1 MKKILSIL
9 LIAALALSLV
19 PLTASAAEPTKLNH
33 VDIVFDMPKAGDSRD
48 METEVTVR
56 SIKSGN
62 IDLMAAGA
70 TIMYTEWAGD
80 DVETEDD
87 FLFRAGTTYLVT
99 IKLAFDTTKGY
110 CANYKMLEGDTVVTA
125 DTFTATVNGQPATA
139 RTSAP
144 YFPTLQVS
152 LKIEGERMT
161 DTERAELAAKQEK
174 TAAALAKARR
184 AVYPA
189 RTQAEADVKNP
200 ENKGKTVVIMDREHR
215 GEGYNFATLDAYD
228 DVGTL
233 IMDVDDSDFY
243 NHECANGFAWVIV
256 WKPYLNEIWLS
267 DKVDVYTFVG
277 RMDGELHD
285 PVFHSPLW
293 ESRSDLQFCTTDA
306 TLYIPESSV
315 AEFAKKMTEG
325 RGYSIPYSI
334 KVYSGNDVY
343 AAQKAGGAAATKD
356 WCPGHVYTHQIRSAD
371 RVYTFANCQTAP
383 RWYYSCAICG
393 KCEYNPNHVSANFK
407 AKPIEKLMEFTHA
420 TLYDELATDEAY
432 IGVNAAGMHVY
443 WLSCDVCGR
452 SDRYLQQHLTEK
464 DLKLSGND
472 STLEHYQQE
481 VNAALQMRET
491 LALSSTEDQAG
502 MFTLRLRNTAKT
514 STWAQSDVNFAL
526 NDNLLDL
533 ELLGNDYTKNISR
546 LQFCSVV
553 VRLAEEMTG
562 KTITPA
568 AANTFTDTNSPYVL
582 KAYAAGITSGT
593 SATTFSP
600 DATLNRQQMATFL
613 YRTLRYIEKNSD
625 YKYTSYTSKLANYA
639 DNAQLESWAVESMAF
654 MNALDLIKGTSDTT
668 LSPNNKCTIEQAIA
682 VAERSVYAHQIGW
695 CQVEF
700 SELKGD
706 SQTDF
711 LTLPVMG
718 TNVGATPREGTII
731 WSLGKRLGVYM
742 DEPEIDNN
750 MPYTYCPVINYYTGQ
765 KQYIVARDL
774 VPIRN

>member
-1 MKKILSIL
+1 MKKRLSFLFCAAIVAVL
-9 LIAALALSLV
+9 LSVAAFAAT
-19 PLTASAAEPTKLNH
+19 PLKH
-33 VDIVFDMPKAGDSRD
+33 VDIVFDMPKAGDPCE
-48 METEVTVR
+48 METAVNVR
-56 SIKSGN
+56 SIKSGD
-62 IDLMAAGA
+62 IDLMAAGV
-70 TIMYTEWAGD
+70 TVMYTEWAGD

-87 FLFRAGTTYLVT
+87 EFLFRAGTTYLVT
-99 IKLAFDTTKGY
+99 VKLAFDTTKGY
-110 CANYKMLEGDTVVTA
+110 CANYTNLMGDTVVTA

-152 LKIEGERMT
+152 LTIEGERMT
-161 DTERAELAAKQEK
+161 DTERAELAAEQAK

-243 NHECANGFAWVIV
+243 NHECADGFAWVIV
-256 WKPYLNEIWLS
+256 WEPYLNEIWLS

-285 PVFHSPLW
+285 PVFHSPYW

-306 TLYIPESSV
+306 TLYIPKSSV

-383 RWYYSCAICG
+383 RWYYSCSICG
-393 KCEYNPNHVSANFK
+393 KCEHNPNHVSANFK

-420 TLYDELATDEAY
+420 TLYDELATDQAY
-432 IGVNAAGMHVY
+432 VGVNAAGMHVY

-472 STLEHYQQE
+472 STLEHYQAE

-526 NDNLLDL
+526 NDNLLDR
-533 ELLGNDYTKNISR
+533 ELLGSDYTKTISR
-546 LQFCSVV
+546 LQFCSVA
-553 VRLAEEMTG
+553 VRLAETLTG
-562 KTITPA
+562 KSITPA
-568 AANTFTDTNSPYVL
+568 AANTFTDTSNPYVL

-625 YKYTSYTSKLANYA
+625 YKYTSYTSKLANYT
-639 DNAQLESWAVESMAF
+639 DKGQLESWAVESMAF

>member
-1 MKKILSIL
+1 MKKRLSFLFCAAIV
-9 LIAALALSLV
+9 AALLTVAAFAAT
-19 PLTASAAEPTKLNH
+19 PLKH
-33 VDIVFDMPKAGDSRD
+33 IDIVFDMPKAGDPCE
-48 METEVTVR
+48 METAVNVR
-56 SIKSGN
+56 SIKSGD
-62 IDLMAAGA
+62 IDLMAAGV
-70 TIMYTEWAGD
+70 TVMYTEWAGD

-87 FLFRAGTTYLVT
+87 EFLFRAGTTYLVT
-99 IKLAFDTTKGY
+99 VKLAFDTTKGY
-110 CANYKMLEGDTVVTA
+110 CANYTNLMGDTVVTA

-152 LKIEGERMT
+152 LTIEGERMT
-161 DTERAELAAKQEK
+161 DTERAELAAEQAK

-256 WKPYLNEIWLS
+256 WEPYLNEIWLS

-383 RWYYSCAICG
+383 RWYYSCIICG

-420 TLYDELATDEAY
+420 TLYDELATDQAY
-432 IGVNAAGMHVY
+432 VGVNAAGMHVY

-452 SDRYLQQHLTEK
+452 SDRYLQQHMTEK
-464 DLKLSGND
+464 DFTLTGSEG
-472 STLEHYQQE
+472 TLEQYQKE

>member
-1 MKKILSIL
+1 MKKLLSLL
-9 LIAALALSLV
+9 LIAALALSLA
-19 PLTASAAEPTKLNH
+19 PMTASAAATPLKH
-33 VDIVFDMPKAGDSRD
+33 IDIVFDMPKAGDPCE
-48 METEVTVR
+48 METAVNVR
-56 SIKSGN
+56 SIKSGD
-62 IDLMAAGA
+62 IDLMAAGV
-70 TIMYTEWAGD
+70 TVMYTEWAGD

-87 FLFRAGTTYLVT
+87 EFLFRAGTTYLVT
-99 IKLAFDTTKGY
+99 VKLAFDTTKGY
-110 CANYKMLEGDTVVTA
+110 CANYTNLMGDTVVTA

-152 LKIEGERMT
+152 LTIEGERMS
-161 DTERAELAAKQEK
+161 DTEKAELAAAQEK

-189 RTQAEADVKNP
+189 RTQAEADVENP
-200 ENKGKTVVIMDREHR
+200 ENKGKTVVVMDREHR

-243 NHECANGFAWVIV
+243 NHECADGFAWVIV
-256 WKPYLNEIWLS
+256 WEPYLNEIWLS

-285 PVFHSPLW
+285 PVFHSPYW
-293 ESRSDLQFCTTDA
+293 EIRSDLQFCTTDG

-371 RVYTFANCQTAP
+371 RVYTFADCQTAP
-383 RWYYSCAICG
+383 RWYYSCIICG
-393 KCEYNPNHVSANFK
+393 KCEYNPNHVSASFD

-420 TLYDELATDEAY
+420 TLYDQLATDQAY
-432 IGVNAAGMHVY
+432 VGVNAAGMHVY

-472 STLEHYQQE
+472 STLEHYQAE

-568 AANTFTDTNSPYVL
+568 AANTFTDTSSPYVL

-593 SATTFSP
+593 SETTFSP

-625 YKYTSYTSKLANYA
+625 YSYTSYTSKLANYT
-639 DNAQLESWAVESMAF
+639 DRGQLESWAEESMAF

-695 CQVEF
+695 CQVDF
-700 SELKGD
+700 DDAKGN

-774 VPIRN
+774 RPIRN

>member
-33 VDIVFDMPKAGDSRD
+33 IDIVFDMPKAGDSRE

-152 LKIEGERMT
+152 LTIEGERMT
-161 DTERAELAAKQEK
+161 DKERAELAAKQEK

-189 RTQAEADVKNP
+189 RTQAEADAKNP
-200 ENKGKTVVIMDREHR
+200 ENKGKTVVVMDREHR
-215 GEGYNFATLDAYD
+215 GDGYNFATLDAYD
-228 DVGTL
+228 DIGTL

-243 NHECANGFAWVIV
+243 NRECANGFAWVIV

-277 RMDGELHD
+277 RMDNELRSPLD
-285 PVFHSPLW
+285 HSPLW
-293 ESRSDLQFCTTDA
+293 EIRSDLQFCSTDG
-306 TLYIPESSV
+306 TVYIPESAV
-315 AEFAKKMTEG
+315 PAFAKKMTEG
-325 RGYSIPYSI
+325 PGYLIPYNI

-343 AAQKAGGAAATKD
+343 AAQKAGAAATKD
-356 WCPGHVYTHQIRSAD
+356 WCPGHVYTQQIRSAD
-371 RVYTFANCQTAP
+371 RVYTYSDCQTPP
-383 RWYYSCAICG
+383 RWYYSCVICG
-393 KCEYNPNHVSANFK
+393 KCENNPNHVSASFD
-407 AKPIEKLMEFTHA
+407 AKPIEKLMECTHA

-472 STLEHYQQE
+472 STLEHYQAE

-533 ELLGNDYTKNISR
+533 DLLGNDYTKNISR

>member
-1 MKKILSIL
+1 M
-9 LIAALALSLV
+9 
-19 PLTASAAEPTKLNH
+19 
-33 VDIVFDMPKAGDSRD
+33 
-48 METEVTVR
+48 
-56 SIKSGN
+56 
-62 IDLMAAGA
+62 
-70 TIMYTEWAGD
+70 
-80 DVETEDD
+80 
-87 FLFRAGTTYLVT
+87 
-99 IKLAFDTTKGY
+99 
-110 CANYKMLEGDTVVTA
+110 
-125 DTFTATVNGQPATA
+125 
-139 RTSAP
+139 
-144 YFPTLQVS
+144 
-152 LKIEGERMT
+152 
-161 DTERAELAAKQEK
+161 
-174 TAAALAKARR
+174 
-184 AVYPA
+184 
-189 RTQAEADVKNP
+189 
-200 ENKGKTVVIMDREHR
+200 
-215 GEGYNFATLDAYD
+215 
-228 DVGTL
+228 
-233 IMDVDDSDFY
+233 
-243 NHECANGFAWVIV
+243 
-256 WKPYLNEIWLS
+256 
-267 DKVDVYTFVG
+267 
-277 RMDGELHD
+277 
-285 PVFHSPLW
+285 
-293 ESRSDLQFCTTDA
+293 
-306 TLYIPESSV
+306 
-315 AEFAKKMTEG
+315 
-325 RGYSIPYSI
+325 
-334 KVYSGNDVY
+334 
-343 AAQKAGGAAATKD
+343 
-356 WCPGHVYTHQIRSAD
+356 
-371 RVYTFANCQTAP
+371 
-383 RWYYSCAICG
+383 
-393 KCEYNPNHVSANFK
+393 
-407 AKPIEKLMEFTHA
+407 
-420 TLYDELATDEAY
+420 
-432 IGVNAAGMHVY
+432 NAAGEYVY

-472 STLEHYQQE
+472 STLEHYQAE

-568 AANTFTDTNSPYVL
+568 AANTFTDTSSPYVL

-593 SATTFSP
+593 SETTFSP

-625 YKYTSYTSKLANYA
+625 YKYTSYTSKLSNYA

-695 CQVEF
+695 HQVVF
-700 SELKGD
+700 SEQNDMGI
-706 SQTDF
+706 TDF

-774 VPIRN
+774 RPIRN

>member
-1 MKKILSIL
+1 MKKLLSFL
-9 LIAALALSLV
+9 LIAALALSLA
-19 PLTASAAEPTKLNH
+19 PMTASAAATPLKH
-33 VDIVFDMPKAGDSRD
+33 IDIVFDMPKAGDSRE
-48 METEVTVR
+48 METAVKVR
-56 SIKSGN
+56 SIKSGG
-62 IDLMAAGA
+62 IDLMAAGV
-70 TIMYTEWAGD
+70 TVMYTEWMGD

-99 IKLAFDTTKGY
+99 VKLAFDTTKGY
-110 CANYKMLEGDTVVTA
+110 CANYTNLMGDTVVTA

-152 LKIEGERMT
+152 LTIEGERMS
-161 DTERAELAAKQEK
+161 DTEKAELAAAQEK

-256 WKPYLNEIWLS
+256 WEPYLNEIWLS

-383 RWYYSCAICG
+383 RWYYSCIICG

-420 TLYDELATDEAY
+420 TLYDELATDQAY

-472 STLEHYQQE
+472 STLEHYQAE

-533 ELLGNDYTKNISR
+533 DLLGNDYTKNISR

-568 AANTFTDTNSPYVL
+568 AANTFTDTSSPYVL

-593 SATTFSP
+593 SETTFSP

-625 YKYTSYTSKLANYA
+625 YKYTSYTSKLANYT
-639 DNAQLESWAVESMAF
+639 DRGQLESWAVESMAF

-742 DEPEIDNN
+742 DDPEIDNN

-774 VPIRN
+774 RPIRN

>member
-1 MKKILSIL
+1 MKKLLSLL
-9 LIAALALSLV
+9 LIAALALSLA
-19 PLTASAAEPTKLNH
+19 PMTASAAATPLKH
-33 VDIVFDMPKAGDSRD
+33 IDIVFDMPKAGDPCE
-48 METEVTVR
+48 METAVNVR
-56 SIKSGN
+56 SIKSGD
-62 IDLMAAGA
+62 IDLMAAGV
-70 TIMYTEWAGD
+70 TVMYTEWAGD

-87 FLFRAGTTYLVT
+87 EFLFRAGTTYLVT
-99 IKLAFDTTKGY
+99 VKLAFDTTKGY
-110 CANYKMLEGDTVVTA
+110 CANYTNLMGDTVVTA

-152 LKIEGERMT
+152 LTIEGERMS
-161 DTERAELAAKQEK
+161 DTERAELAAAQEK

-189 RTQAEADVKNP
+189 RTQAEADAENP
-200 ENKGKTVVIMDREHR
+200 ENKGKTVVVMNGSDR
-215 GEGYNFATLDAYD
+215 GEGYNLGYLDQFD
-228 DVGTL
+228 DIGTL

-243 NHECANGFAWVIV
+243 NHYCAESTSDIIV
-256 WKPYLNEIWLS
+256 WSRYLKEIWLS
-267 DKVDVYTFVG
+267 EKVDVYTFIG
-277 RMDGELHD
+277 RMDNSLRSPLD
-285 PVFHSPLW
+285 HSPRW
-293 ESRSDLQFCTTDA
+293 EIRSDLQFCSTDG
-306 TLYIPESSV
+306 TLYIPESAV
-315 AEFAKKMTEG
+315 PALIDKQTNG
-325 RGYSIPYSI
+325 VTYIIPYNI
-334 KVYSGNDVY
+334 KVYSGHDVY
-343 AAQKAGGAAATKD
+343 AAQKAGGAATKD
-356 WCPGHVYTHQIRSAD
+356 WCPGHVYTQQIKTAD
-371 RVYTFANCQTAP
+371 RVYTFADCQTAP
-383 RWYYSCAICG
+383 RWYYSCIICG
-393 KCEYNPNHVSANFK
+393 KCEYNPNHVSARFR
-407 AKPIEKLMEFTHA
+407 ATAIEKLMEFTHS
-420 TLYDELATDEAY
+420 TLYDQLATDQAY
-432 IGVNAAGMHVY
+432 VGVNAAGMHVY

-472 STLEHYQQE
+472 STLEHYQAE

-568 AANTFTDTNSPYVL
+568 AANTFTDTSSPYVL

-593 SATTFSP
+593 SETTFSP

-625 YKYTSYTSKLANYA
+625 YKYTSYTSKLSNYA

-695 CQVEF
+695 HQVVF
-700 SELKGD
+700 SEQNDMGI
-706 SQTDF
+706 TDF

-718 TNVGATPREGTII
+718 TNVGATPREGTIV
-731 WSLGKRLGVYM
+731 WCLGKRLGVYM

-750 MPYTYCPVINYYTGQ
+750 MPYTYCPAINYYTGQ

-774 VPIRN
+774 RPIRN

>member
-1 MKKILSIL
+1 MKKRLSFLFCAAIV
-9 LIAALALSLV
+9 AALLTVAAFAAT
-19 PLTASAAEPTKLNH
+19 PLKH
-33 VDIVFDMPKAGDSRD
+33 IDIVFDMPKAGDPCE
-48 METEVTVR
+48 METAVNVR
-56 SIKSGN
+56 SIKSGD
-62 IDLMAAGA
+62 IDLMAAGV
-70 TIMYTEWAGD
+70 TVMYTEWAGD

-87 FLFRAGTTYLVT
+87 EFLFRAGTTYLVT
-99 IKLAFDTTKGY
+99 VKLAFDTTKGY
-110 CANYKMLEGDTVVTA
+110 CANYTNLMGDTVVTA

-152 LKIEGERMT
+152 LTIEGERMT
-161 DTERAELAAKQEK
+161 DTERAELAAEQTK

-243 NHECANGFAWVIV
+243 NHECADGFAWVIV
-256 WKPYLNEIWLS
+256 WEPYLNEIWLS

-285 PVFHSPLW
+285 PVFHSPYW

-383 RWYYSCAICG
+383 RWYYSCSICG

-472 STLEHYQQE
+472 STLEHYQAE

>member
-1 MKKILSIL
+1 MKKILSLL
-9 LIAALALSLV
+9 LIAALALSIV

-33 VDIVFDMPKAGDSRD
+33 IDIVFDMPKAGDSRE

-152 LKIEGERMT
+152 LTIEGERMT
-161 DTERAELAAKQEK
+161 DKERAELAAKQEK

-200 ENKGKTVVIMDREHR
+200 ENKGKTVVVMDREHR
-215 GEGYNFATLDAYD
+215 GEGYNLAYLDNFD
-228 DVGTL
+228 DIGTL

-243 NHECANGFAWVIV
+243 NRDCAEGTFDVIV
-256 WKPYLNEIWLS
+256 WSRHLKNIWLS

-277 RMDGELHD
+277 RMDNALRSPLD
-285 PVFHSPLW
+285 HSPRW
-293 ESRSDLQFCTTDA
+293 EIRSDLQFCSTDG
-306 TLYIPESSV
+306 TVYIPESAV
-315 AEFAKKMTEG
+315 PAFAKKMTEG
-325 RGYSIPYSI
+325 PGYLIPYNI
-334 KVYSGNDVY
+334 KVYAGNDVY
-343 AAQKAGGAAATKD
+343 AAQKAGAAATKD
-356 WCPGHVYTHQIRSAD
+356 WCPGHVYTQQIKTAD
-371 RVYTFANCQTAP
+371 RVYTYSDCQTPP
-383 RWYYSCAICG
+383 RWYYSCIICG
-393 KCEYNPNHVSANFK
+393 KCEYNPNHVSASFE
-407 AKPIEKLMEFTHA
+407 AKPIEKLMECTHA
-420 TLYDELATDEAY
+420 TLYDELATDQAY
-432 IGVNAAGMHVY
+432 VGVNAAGMHVY

-533 ELLGNDYTKNISR
+533 DLLGNDYTKNISR

-568 AANTFTDTNSPYVL
+568 AANTFTDTSSPYVL

-625 YKYTSYTSKLANYA
+625 YKYTSYTSKLSNYA

-700 SELKGD
+700 SEQNGLGI
-706 SQTDF
+706 TDF

-742 DEPEIDNN
+742 DAPEIDNN

-765 KQYIVARDL
+765 RQYIVARDL

>member
-1 MKKILSIL
+1 MKKRLSFLFCAAIV
-9 LIAALALSLV
+9 AALLSV
-19 PLTASAAEPTKLNH
+19 AAFAATPLKH
-33 VDIVFDMPKAGDSRD
+33 VDIVFDLPKAGDSRE

-56 SIKSGN
+56 SIKSGD

-99 IKLAFDTTKGY
+99 VKLAFDTTKGY
-110 CANYKMLEGDTVVTA
+110 CANYKTLMGDTVVTA
-125 DTFTATVNGQPATA
+125 ETFTATVNGKPATA

-152 LKIEGERMT
+152 LTIEGERMT
-161 DTERAELAAKQEK
+161 DTERAELAAEQAK

-189 RTQAEADVKNP
+189 RTQAEADVKKP

-256 WKPYLNEIWLS
+256 WEPYLNEIWLS

-383 RWYYSCAICG
+383 RWYYSCSICG

-407 AKPIEKLMEFTHA
+407 AKPIEKLSEFTHA

-472 STLEHYQQE
+472 STLEHYQAE

-533 ELLGNDYTKNISR
+533 DLLGNDYTKNISR

-562 KTITPA
+562 KSITPA
-568 AANTFTDTNSPYVL
+568 AANTFTDTNNAYVL

-625 YKYTSYTSKLANYA
+625 YKYTSYTSKLSNYA

-695 CQVEF
+695 CQVDF
-700 SELKGD
+700 DDAKGN

-742 DEPEIDNN
+742 DEPEINNN

>member
-1 MKKILSIL
+1 MKKRLSFLFCAAIV
-9 LIAALALSLV
+9 AALLTVAAFAAT
-19 PLTASAAEPTKLNH
+19 PLKH
-33 VDIVFDMPKAGDSRD
+33 IDIVFDMPKAGDPCE
-48 METEVTVR
+48 METAVNVR
-56 SIKSGN
+56 SIKSGD
-62 IDLMAAGA
+62 IDLMAAGV
-70 TIMYTEWAGD
+70 TVMYTEWAGD

-87 FLFRAGTTYLVT
+87 EFLFRAGTTYLVT
-99 IKLAFDTTKGY
+99 VKLAFDTTKGY
-110 CANYKMLEGDTVVTA
+110 CANYTNLMGDTVVTA

-152 LKIEGERMT
+152 LTIEGERMT
-161 DTERAELAAKQEK
+161 DTERAELAAEQAK

-200 ENKGKTVVIMDREHR
+200 ENKGKTVVVMDREHR

-256 WKPYLNEIWLS
+256 WEPYLNEIWLS

-383 RWYYSCAICG
+383 RWYYSCSICG

-407 AKPIEKLMEFTHA
+407 AKPIEKLSEFTHA

-432 IGVNAAGMHVY
+432 VGVNAAGMHVY

-472 STLEHYQQE
+472 STLEHYQAE

-533 ELLGNDYTKNISR
+533 DLLGNDYTKNISR

>member
-33 VDIVFDMPKAGDSRD
+33 VDIVFDMPKAGDSRE

-125 DTFTATVNGQPATA
+125 DTFTATVNGQPAIA

-152 LKIEGERMT
+152 LTIEGERMT

-189 RTQAEADVKNP
+189 RTQAEADAKNP
-200 ENKGKTVVIMDREHR
+200 ENKGKTVVVMDREHR
-215 GEGYNFATLDAYD
+215 GDGYNFATLDAYD
-228 DVGTL
+228 DIGTL

-277 RMDGELHD
+277 RMDNELRSPLD
-285 PVFHSPLW
+285 HSPLW
-293 ESRSDLQFCTTDA
+293 EIRSDLQFCTTDA

-472 STLEHYQQE
+472 STLEHYQAE

-514 STWAQSDVNFAL
+514 SAWAQSDVNFAL

-533 ELLGNDYTKNISR
+533 DLLGNDYTKNISR

>member
-1 MKKILSIL
+1 MKKLLSLL
-9 LIAALALSLV
+9 LIAALALSLA
-19 PLTASAAEPTKLNH
+19 PLTATAAATPLKH
-33 VDIVFDMPKAGDSRD
+33 IDIVFDMPKAGDSRE
-48 METEVTVR
+48 METAVNVR
-56 SIKSGN
+56 SIKSGD
-62 IDLMAAGA
+62 IDLMAAGV
-70 TIMYTEWAGD
+70 TVMYTEWAGD

-87 FLFRAGTTYLVT
+87 EFLFRAGTTYLVT
-99 IKLAFDTTKGY
+99 VKLAFDTTKGY
-110 CANYKMLEGDTVVTA
+110 CANYTNLMGDTVVTA
-125 DTFTATVNGQPATA
+125 DTFTATVNGKPATA

-152 LKIEGERMT
+152 LTIEGERMS
-161 DTERAELAAKQEK
+161 DTEKAELAAAQEK

-243 NHECANGFAWVIV
+243 NHECADGFAWVIV
-256 WKPYLNEIWLS
+256 WEPYLNEIWLS

-285 PVFHSPLW
+285 PVFHSPYW

-383 RWYYSCAICG
+383 RWYYSCIICG
-393 KCEYNPNHVSANFK
+393 KCENNPNHVSASFD

-420 TLYDELATDEAY
+420 TLYDQLATDQAY
-432 IGVNAAGMHVY
+432 VGVNAAGMHVY

-472 STLEHYQQE
+472 STLEHYQAE

-502 MFTLRLRNTAKT
+502 MFTLRFRNTAKT

-568 AANTFTDTNSPYVL
+568 AANTFTDTSSPYVL

-593 SATTFSP
+593 SETTFSP

-625 YKYTSYTSKLANYA
+625 YKYTSYTSKLANYT
-639 DNAQLESWAVESMAF
+639 DRGQLESWAEESMAF

-774 VPIRN
+774 RPIRN

>member
-1 MKKILSIL
+1 MKKILSLL

-174 TAAALAKARR
+174 TAAALAQARR

-200 ENKGKTVVIMDREHR
+200 ENKGKTVVVMDREHR

-228 DVGTL
+228 DIGTL

-243 NHECANGFAWVIV
+243 NRECADGFAWVIV
-256 WKPYLNEIWLS
+256 WKPYLKEIWLS

-343 AAQKAGGAAATKD
+343 AAQKAGAAATKD

-514 STWAQSDVNFAL
+514 SAWAQSDVNFAL

>member
-1 MKKILSIL
+1 MKKLLSLL
-9 LIAALALSLV
+9 LIAALALSLA
-19 PLTASAAEPTKLNH
+19 PMTASAAATPLKH
-33 VDIVFDMPKAGDSRD
+33 IDIVFDMPKAGDPCE
-48 METEVTVR
+48 METAVNVR
-56 SIKSGN
+56 SIKSGD
-62 IDLMAAGA
+62 IDLMAAGV
-70 TIMYTEWAGD
+70 TVMYTEWAGD

-87 FLFRAGTTYLVT
+87 EFLFRAGTTYLVT
-99 IKLAFDTTKGY
+99 VKLAFDTTKGY
-110 CANYKMLEGDTVVTA
+110 CANYTNLMGDTVVTA

-152 LKIEGERMT
+152 LTIEGERMS
-161 DTERAELAAKQEK
+161 DTEKAELAAAQEK

-189 RTQAEADVKNP
+189 RTQAEADVENP
-200 ENKGKTVVIMDREHR
+200 ENKGKTVVVMDREHR

-243 NHECANGFAWVIV
+243 NHECADGFAWVIV
-256 WKPYLNEIWLS
+256 WEPYLNEIWLS

-285 PVFHSPLW
+285 PVFHSPYW

-371 RVYTFANCQTAP
+371 RVYTYSDCQTPP
-383 RWYYSCAICG
+383 RWYYSCVTCG
-393 KCEYNPNHVSANFK
+393 KCEYNPNHVSASFD
-407 AKPIEKLMEFTHA
+407 AKPIEKLMECTHS
-420 TLYDELATDEAY
+420 TLYDQLATDQAY
-432 IGVNAAGMHVY
+432 VGVNAAGMHVY

-472 STLEHYQQE
+472 STLEHYQAE

-533 ELLGNDYTKNISR
+533 DLLGNDYTKNISR

-568 AANTFTDTNSPYVL
+568 AANTFTDTSSPYVL

-695 CQVEF
+695 CQVDF
-700 SELKGD
+700 DDAKGN

-774 VPIRN
+774 RPIRN

>member
-1 MKKILSIL
+1 MKKILSLL

-33 VDIVFDMPKAGDSRD
+33 VDIVFDMPKAGDSRE

-243 NHECANGFAWVIV
+243 NHECATGFAWVIV
-256 WKPYLNEIWLS
+256 WEPYLNEIWLS

-285 PVFHSPLW
+285 PVFHSPYW

-343 AAQKAGGAAATKD
+343 AAQKAGAAATKD

-371 RVYTFANCQTAP
+371 RVYTYSDCQTPP
-383 RWYYSCAICG
+383 RWYYSCVICG
-393 KCEYNPNHVSANFK
+393 KCENNPNHVSASFE
-407 AKPIEKLMEFTHA
+407 AKPIEKLMECTHS
-420 TLYDELATDEAY
+420 TLYDELATDQAY
-432 IGVNAAGMHVY
+432 VGVNAAGMHVY

-514 STWAQSDVNFAL
+514 SAWAQSDVNFAL

-533 ELLGNDYTKNISR
+533 DLLGNDYTKNISR

-568 AANTFTDTNSPYVL
+568 AANTFTDTSSPYVL

-711 LTLPVMG
+711 LTLPVEG

-742 DEPEIDNN
+742 DAPEIDNN

-765 KQYIVARDL
+765 RQYIVARDL

>member
-1 MKKILSIL
+1 MKKILSLL

-33 VDIVFDMPKAGDSRD
+33 IDIVFDMPKAGDSRE

-152 LKIEGERMT
+152 LTIEGERMT

-200 ENKGKTVVIMDREHR
+200 ENKGKTVVVMDREHR

-243 NHECANGFAWVIV
+243 NHECADGFAWVIV
-256 WKPYLNEIWLS
+256 WKPYLKEIWLS

-285 PVFHSPLW
+285 PVFHSPYW

-325 RGYSIPYSI
+325 HGYSIPYNI
-334 KVYSGNDVY
+334 KVYAGNDVY
-343 AAQKAGGAAATKD
+343 AAQKAGAAATKD

-371 RVYTFANCQTAP
+371 RVYTYSDCQTPP
-383 RWYYSCAICG
+383 RWYYSCVICG
-393 KCEYNPNHVSANFK
+393 KCENNPNHVSASFD
-407 AKPIEKLMEFTHA
+407 AKPIEKLMECTHA
-420 TLYDELATDEAY
+420 TLYDELATDQAY
-432 IGVNAAGMHVY
+432 VGVNAAGMHVY

-472 STLEHYQQE
+472 STLEHYQAE

-533 ELLGNDYTKNISR
+533 DLLGNDYTKNISR

-568 AANTFTDTNSPYVL
+568 AANTFTDTSNAYVL

-700 SELKGD
+700 SEQNGLGI
-706 SQTDF
+706 TDF

-742 DEPEIDNN
+742 DAPEIDNN

-765 KQYIVARDL
+765 RQYIVARDL

>member
-1 MKKILSIL
+1 MKKILSLL
-9 LIAALALSLV
+9 LIAALSLSLV

-33 VDIVFDMPKAGDSRD
+33 IDIVFDMPKAGDSRE

-152 LKIEGERMT
+152 LTIEGERMT
-161 DTERAELAAKQEK
+161 DKERAELAAKQEK

-200 ENKGKTVVIMDREHR
+200 ENKGKTVVVMDREHR
-215 GEGYNFATLDAYD
+215 GDGYNLAYLDNFD
-228 DVGTL
+228 DIGTL

-243 NHECANGFAWVIV
+243 NRDCAEGTFDVIV
-256 WKPYLNEIWLS
+256 WSRHLKNIWLS

-277 RMDGELHD
+277 RMDNALRSPLD
-285 PVFHSPLW
+285 HSPRW
-293 ESRSDLQFCTTDA
+293 EIRSDLQFCSTDG
-306 TLYIPESSV
+306 TVYIPESAV
-315 AEFAKKMTEG
+315 PAFAKKMTEG
-325 RGYSIPYSI
+325 PGYLIPYSI
-334 KVYSGNDVY
+334 KVYAGNDVY

-356 WCPGHVYTHQIRSAD
+356 WCPGHVYTHQIKTAD
-371 RVYTFANCQTAP
+371 RVYTYSDCQTPP
-383 RWYYSCAICG
+383 RWYYSCIICG
-393 KCEYNPNHVSANFK
+393 KCEYNPNHVSASFE
-407 AKPIEKLMEFTHA
+407 AKPIEKLMECTHA
-420 TLYDELATDEAY
+420 TLYDELATDQAY
-432 IGVNAAGMHVY
+432 VGVNAAGMHVY

-533 ELLGNDYTKNISR
+533 DLLGNDYTKNISR

-568 AANTFTDTNSPYVL
+568 AANTFTDTSSPYVL

-625 YKYTSYTSKLANYA
+625 YKYTSYTSKLSNYA

-700 SELKGD
+700 SEQNGLGI
-706 SQTDF
+706 TDF

-765 KQYIVARDL
+765 RQYIVARDL

>member
-1 MKKILSIL
+1 MKKRLSFLFCAAIV
-9 LIAALALSLV
+9 AALLTVAAFAAT
-19 PLTASAAEPTKLNH
+19 PLKH
-33 VDIVFDMPKAGDSRD
+33 IDIVFDMPKAGDPCE
-48 METEVTVR
+48 METAVNVR
-56 SIKSGN
+56 SIKSGD
-62 IDLMAAGA
+62 IDLMAAGV
-70 TIMYTEWAGD
+70 TVMYTEWAGD

-87 FLFRAGTTYLVT
+87 EFLFRAGTTYLVT
-99 IKLAFDTTKGY
+99 VKLAFDTAKGY
-110 CANYKMLEGDTVVTA
+110 CANYTNLMGDTVVTA

-152 LKIEGERMT
+152 LTIEGERMT
-161 DTERAELAAKQEK
+161 DTERAELAAEQAK

-256 WKPYLNEIWLS
+256 WEPYLNEIWLS

-383 RWYYSCAICG
+383 RWYYSCIICG

-420 TLYDELATDEAY
+420 TLNDELATDQAY
-432 IGVNAAGMHVY
+432 VGVNAAGMHVY

-452 SDRYLQQHLTEK
+452 SDRYLQQHMTEK
-464 DLKLSGND
+464 DFTLTGSEG
-472 STLEHYQQE
+472 TLEQYQKE

-491 LALSSTEDQAG
+491 LALSSTENQAG
-502 MFTLRLRNTAKT
+502 MFTLRLRNAAKT

-625 YKYTSYTSKLANYA
+625 YKYTSYTSKLANYT
-639 DNAQLESWAVESMAF
+639 DKGQLESWAVESMAF

>member
-1 MKKILSIL
+1 MKKRLSFLFCAAIV
-9 LIAALALSLV
+9 AALLTVAAFAAT
-19 PLTASAAEPTKLNH
+19 PLKH
-33 VDIVFDMPKAGDSRD
+33 IDIVFDMPKAGDPCE
-48 METEVTVR
+48 METAVNVR
-56 SIKSGN
+56 SIKSGD
-62 IDLMAAGA
+62 IDLMAAGV
-70 TIMYTEWAGD
+70 TVMYTEWAGD

-87 FLFRAGTTYLVT
+87 EFLFRAGTTYLVT
-99 IKLAFDTTKGY
+99 VKLAFDTTKGY
-110 CANYKMLEGDTVVTA
+110 CANYTNLMGDTVVTA

-152 LKIEGERMT
+152 LTIEGERMT
-161 DTERAELAAKQEK
+161 DTERAELAAEQAK

-256 WKPYLNEIWLS
+256 WEPYLNEIWLS

-383 RWYYSCAICG
+383 RWYYSCSICG

-407 AKPIEKLMEFTHA
+407 AKPIEKLSEFTHA

-472 STLEHYQQE
+472 STLEHYQAE

-502 MFTLRLRNTAKT
+502 MFMLRLRNTAKT

-533 ELLGNDYTKNISR
+533 DLLGNDYTKNISR

>member
-1 MKKILSIL
+1 MKKRLSFLFCAAIV
-9 LIAALALSLV
+9 AALLTVAAFAAT
-19 PLTASAAEPTKLNH
+19 PLKH
-33 VDIVFDMPKAGDSRD
+33 IDIVFDMPKAGDPCE
-48 METEVTVR
+48 METAVNVR
-56 SIKSGN
+56 SIKSGD
-62 IDLMAAGA
+62 IDLMAAGV
-70 TIMYTEWAGD
+70 TVMYTEWAGD

-87 FLFRAGTTYLVT
+87 EFLFRAGTTYLVT
-99 IKLAFDTTKGY
+99 VKLAFDTAKGY
-110 CANYKMLEGDTVVTA
+110 CANYTNLMGDTVVTA

-152 LKIEGERMT
+152 LTIEGERMT
-161 DTERAELAAKQEK
+161 DTERAELAAEQAK

-256 WKPYLNEIWLS
+256 WEPYLNEIWLS

-383 RWYYSCAICG
+383 RWYYSCIICG

-407 AKPIEKLMEFTHA
+407 AKPIEKLSEFTHA
-420 TLYDELATDEAY
+420 TLYDELATDQAY
-432 IGVNAAGMHVY
+432 VGVNAAGMHVY

-452 SDRYLQQHLTEK
+452 SDRYLQQHMTEK
-464 DLKLSGND
+464 DFTLTGSEG
-472 STLEHYQQE
+472 TLEQYQKE

-502 MFTLRLRNTAKT
+502 MFMLRLRNTAKT

-533 ELLGNDYTKNISR
+533 DLLGNDYTKNISR

-568 AANTFTDTNSPYVL
+568 AASTFTDTNSPYVL

-625 YKYTSYTSKLANYA
+625 YKYTSYTSKLANYV

>member
-1 MKKILSIL
+1 MKKLLSFL
-9 LIAALALSLV
+9 LAAALAFSLV
-19 PLTASAAEPTKLNH
+19 PMTASAAETKLNH
-33 VDIVFDMPKAGDSRD
+33 IDIVFDLPKAGDPCD

-70 TIMYTEWAGD
+70 TVWYTEWMGD

-87 FLFRAGTTYLVT
+87 FLFRAGTTYLVNV
-99 IKLAFDTTKGY
+99 KLAFDTTKGY
-110 CANYKMLEGDTVVTA
+110 CANYKMLEGDTVVTS
-125 DTFTATVNGQPATA
+125 DTFSATVNGQPATV

-152 LKIEGERMT
+152 LTIEGERMT
-161 DTERAELAAKQEK
+161 DTERAELAAEQEK
-174 TAAALAKARR
+174 TAAALAQARR

-200 ENKGKTVVIMDREHR
+200 VNKGKTVVIMDREHR
-215 GEGYNFATLDAYD
+215 GDGYNFATLDAYD

-243 NHECANGFAWVIV
+243 NHECADGFAWVIV
-256 WKPYLNEIWLS
+256 WEPYLNEIWLS

-293 ESRSDLQFCTTDA
+293 ENRSDLQFCTTDA

-334 KVYSGNDVY
+334 KVYAGNDVY
-343 AAQKAGGAAATKD
+343 AAQKAGGAATTD
-356 WCPGHVYTHQIRSAD
+356 WCPGHVFTQQIRTAD
-371 RVYTFANCQTAP
+371 RVCTYADCQTAP
-383 RWYYSCAICG
+383 RWYYSCIICG
-393 KCEYNPNHVSANFK
+393 KCEYNPNHVSTHVK
-407 AKPIEKLMEFTHA
+407 AKPIERLMEFTHA
-420 TLYDELATDEAY
+420 TLYDQLATDEAY

-452 SDRYLQQHLTEK
+452 SDRYLQQHMTEK
-464 DLKLSGND
+464 DFILTGSDG
-472 STLEHYQQE
+472 TLEQYQKE

-533 ELLGNDYTKNISR
+533 DLLGNDYTKNISR

-562 KTITPA
+562 KSITPA
-568 AANTFTDTNSPYVL
+568 AANTFTDTSSPYVL

-593 SATTFSP
+593 SETTFSP

-625 YKYTSYTSKLANYA
+625 YSYTSYTSKLANYT
-639 DNAQLESWAVESMAF
+639 DKGQLESWAVESMAF

-695 CQVEF
+695 CQVDF
-700 SELKGD
+700 DDVKGNGM
-706 SQTDF
+706 TDF

-742 DEPEIDNN
+742 DEPEVDYN

-774 VPIRN
+774 RPIRN

>member
-33 VDIVFDMPKAGDSRD
+33 IDIVFDMPKAGDSRE

-152 LKIEGERMT
+152 LTIEGERMT
-161 DTERAELAAKQEK
+161 DKERAELAAKQEK

-189 RTQAEADVKNP
+189 RTQAEADAKNP
-200 ENKGKTVVIMDREHR
+200 ENKGKTVVVMDREHR
-215 GEGYNFATLDAYD
+215 GDGYNFATLDAYD
-228 DVGTL
+228 DIGTL

-243 NHECANGFAWVIV
+243 NRECANGFAWVIV

-277 RMDGELHD
+277 RMDNELRSPLD
-285 PVFHSPLW
+285 HSPLW
-293 ESRSDLQFCTTDA
+293 EIRSDLQFCSTDG
-306 TLYIPESSV
+306 TVYIPESAV
-315 AEFAKKMTEG
+315 PAFAKKMTEG
-325 RGYSIPYSI
+325 PGYLIPYNI

-343 AAQKAGGAAATKD
+343 AAQKAGAAATKD
-356 WCPGHVYTHQIRSAD
+356 WCPGHVYTQQIRSAD
-371 RVYTFANCQTAP
+371 RVYTYSDCQTPP
-383 RWYYSCAICG
+383 RWYYSCVICG
-393 KCEYNPNHVSANFK
+393 KCENNPNHVSASFD
-407 AKPIEKLMEFTHA
+407 AKPIEKLMECTHA

-472 STLEHYQQE
+472 STLEHYQAE

-533 ELLGNDYTKNISR
+533 DLLGNDYTKNISR

-568 AANTFTDTNSPYVL
+568 AANTFTDTNSLYVL

-625 YKYTSYTSKLANYA
+625 YKYTSYTSKLSNYT
-639 DNAQLESWAVESMAF
+639 DNGQLESWAVESMAF

>member
-1 MKKILSIL
+1 MKKILSLL

-33 VDIVFDMPKAGDSRD
+33 IDIVFDMPKAGASRE

-125 DTFTATVNGQPATA
+125 DTFTATVNGQPAIA

-152 LKIEGERMT
+152 LTIEGERMT

-189 RTQAEADVKNP
+189 RTQAEADAKNP
-200 ENKGKTVVIMDREHR
+200 ENKGKTVVVMDREHR
-215 GEGYNFATLDAYD
+215 GDGYNFATLDAYD
-228 DVGTL
+228 DIGTL

-277 RMDGELHD
+277 RMDNELRSPLD
-285 PVFHSPLW
+285 HSPLW
-293 ESRSDLQFCTTDA
+293 EIRSDLQFCTTDA

-472 STLEHYQQE
+472 STLEHYQAE

-514 STWAQSDVNFAL
+514 SAWAQSDVNFAL

-533 ELLGNDYTKNISR
+533 DLLGNDYTKNISR

>member
-1 MKKILSIL
+1 MKKLLSLL
-9 LIAALALSLV
+9 LIAALALSLA
-19 PLTASAAEPTKLNH
+19 PMTASAAATPLKH
-33 VDIVFDMPKAGDSRD
+33 IDIVFDMPKAGDPCE
-48 METEVTVR
+48 METAVNVR
-56 SIKSGN
+56 SIKSGG
-62 IDLMAAGA
+62 IDLMAAGV
-70 TIMYTEWAGD
+70 TVMYTEWMGD

-87 FLFRAGTTYLVT
+87 EFLFRAGTTYLVT
-99 IKLAFDTTKGY
+99 VKLAFDTTKGY
-110 CANYKMLEGDTVVTA
+110 CANYTNLMGDTVVTA

-152 LKIEGERMT
+152 LTIEGERMS
-161 DTERAELAAKQEK
+161 DTEKAELAAKQEK
-174 TAAALAKARR
+174 TAAALAQARR

-189 RTQAEADVKNP
+189 RTQAEADAANP
-200 ENKGKTVVIMDREHR
+200 INKGKTVVVMTGSDR
-215 GEGYNFATLDAYD
+215 GEGYNLGYLDQFD
-228 DVGTL
+228 DIGTL

-243 NHECANGFAWVIV
+243 NHYCAESTSDIIV
-256 WKPYLNEIWLS
+256 WSRYLKEIWLS
-267 DKVDVYTFVG
+267 EKVDVYTFIG
-277 RMDGELHD
+277 RMDNSLRSPLD
-285 PVFHSPLW
+285 HSPRW
-293 ESRSDLQFCTTDA
+293 EIRSDLQFCSTDG
-306 TLYIPESSV
+306 TLYIPESAV
-315 AEFAKKMTEG
+315 PALIDKQTNG
-325 RGYSIPYSI
+325 VTYIIPYNI
-334 KVYSGNDVY
+334 KVYSGHDVY
-343 AAQKAGGAAATKD
+343 AAQKAGGAATKD
-356 WCPGHVYTHQIRSAD
+356 WCPGHVYTQQIKTAD
-371 RVYTFANCQTAP
+371 RVYTFADCQTAP
-383 RWYYSCAICG
+383 RWYYSCIICG
-393 KCEYNPNHVSANFK
+393 KCEYNPNHVSARFR
-407 AKPIEKLMEFTHA
+407 ATAIEKLMEFTHS
-420 TLYDELATDEAY
+420 TLYDQLATDQAY
-432 IGVNAAGMHVY
+432 VGVNAAGMHVY

-472 STLEHYQQE
+472 STLEHYQAE

-568 AANTFTDTNSPYVL
+568 AANTFTDTSSPYVL

-593 SATTFSP
+593 SETTFSP

-625 YKYTSYTSKLANYA
+625 YKYTSYTSKLSNYA

-695 CQVEF
+695 HQVVF
-700 SELKGD
+700 SEQNDMGI
-706 SQTDF
+706 TDF

-774 VPIRN
+774 RPIRN

>member
-1 MKKILSIL
+1 MKKILSLL

-152 LKIEGERMT
+152 LTIEGERMT

-189 RTQAEADVKNP
+189 RTQAEADAKNP
-200 ENKGKTVVIMDREHR
+200 ENKGKTVVVMDREHR
-215 GEGYNFATLDAYD
+215 GDGYNFATLDAYD
-228 DVGTL
+228 DIGTL

-243 NHECANGFAWVIV
+243 NRECANGFAWVIV

-277 RMDGELHD
+277 RMDNELRSPLD
-285 PVFHSPLW
+285 HSPLW
-293 ESRSDLQFCTTDA
+293 EIRSDLQFCSTDG
-306 TLYIPESSV
+306 TVYIPESAV
-315 AEFAKKMTEG
+315 PAFAKKMTEG
-325 RGYSIPYSI
+325 PGYLIPYNI

-343 AAQKAGGAAATKD
+343 AAQKAGAAATKD
-356 WCPGHVYTHQIRSAD
+356 WCPGHVYTQQIRSAD
-371 RVYTFANCQTAP
+371 RVYTYSDCQTPP
-383 RWYYSCAICG
+383 RWYYSCVICG
-393 KCEYNPNHVSANFK
+393 KCENNPNHVSASFD
-407 AKPIEKLMEFTHA
+407 AKPIEKLMECTHA

-514 STWAQSDVNFAL
+514 SAWAQSDVNFAL

>member
-1 MKKILSIL
+1 MKKILSLL

-152 LKIEGERMT
+152 LTIEGERMT
-161 DTERAELAAKQEK
+161 DKERAELAAKQEK

-243 NHECANGFAWVIV
+243 NHECATGFAWVIV

-472 STLEHYQQE
+472 STLEHYQAE

-514 STWAQSDVNFAL
+514 SAWAQSDVNFAL

-533 ELLGNDYTKNISR
+533 DLLGNDYTKNISR

>member
-1 MKKILSIL
+1 MKKLLSLL
-9 LIAALALSLV
+9 LIAALALSLA
-19 PLTASAAEPTKLNH
+19 PMTASAAATPLKH
-33 VDIVFDMPKAGDSRD
+33 IDIVFDMPKAGDPCE
-48 METEVTVR
+48 METAVNVR
-56 SIKSGN
+56 SIKSGD
-62 IDLMAAGA
+62 IDLMAAGV
-70 TIMYTEWAGD
+70 TVMYTEWAGD

-87 FLFRAGTTYLVT
+87 EFLFRAGTTYLVT
-99 IKLAFDTTKGY
+99 VKLAFDTTKGY
-110 CANYKMLEGDTVVTA
+110 CANYTNLMGDTVVTA

-152 LKIEGERMT
+152 LTIEGERMS
-161 DTERAELAAKQEK
+161 DTEKAELAAAQEK

-189 RTQAEADVKNP
+189 RTQAEADVENP
-200 ENKGKTVVIMDREHR
+200 ENKGKTVVVMDREHR

-243 NHECANGFAWVIV
+243 NHECADGFAWVIV
-256 WKPYLNEIWLS
+256 WEPYLNEIWLS

-285 PVFHSPLW
+285 PVFHSPYW
-293 ESRSDLQFCTTDA
+293 EIRSDLQFCTTDA

-371 RVYTFANCQTAP
+371 RVYTFADCQTAP
-383 RWYYSCAICG
+383 RWYYSCIICG
-393 KCEYNPNHVSANFK
+393 KCEYNPNHVSASFD

-420 TLYDELATDEAY
+420 TLYDQLATDQAY
-432 IGVNAAGMHVY
+432 VGVNAAGMHVY

-472 STLEHYQQE
+472 STLEHYQAE

-533 ELLGNDYTKNISR
+533 DLLGNDYTKNISR

-568 AANTFTDTNSPYVL
+568 AANTFTDTSSPYVL

-774 VPIRN
+774 RPIRN

>member
-1 MKKILSIL
+1 MKKILSLL

-33 VDIVFDMPKAGDSRD
+33 VDIVFDMPKAGDSRE

-152 LKIEGERMT
+152 LTIEGERMT
-161 DTERAELAAKQEK
+161 DKERAELAAKQEK

-189 RTQAEADVKNP
+189 RTQAEADAKNP
-200 ENKGKTVVIMDREHR
+200 ENKGKTVVVMDREHR
-215 GEGYNFATLDAYD
+215 GDGYNFATLDAYD
-228 DVGTL
+228 DIGTL

-243 NHECANGFAWVIV
+243 NRECANGFAWVIV

-277 RMDGELHD
+277 RMDNELRSPLD
-285 PVFHSPLW
+285 HSPLW
-293 ESRSDLQFCTTDA
+293 EIRSDLQFCSTDG
-306 TLYIPESSV
+306 TVYIPESAV
-315 AEFAKKMTEG
+315 PAFAKKMTEG
-325 RGYSIPYSI
+325 PGYLIPYNI

-343 AAQKAGGAAATKD
+343 AAQKAGAAATKD
-356 WCPGHVYTHQIRSAD
+356 WCPGHVYTQQIRSAD
-371 RVYTFANCQTAP
+371 RVYTYSDCQTPP
-383 RWYYSCAICG
+383 RWYYSCVICG
-393 KCEYNPNHVSANFK
+393 KCENNPNHVSASFD
-407 AKPIEKLMEFTHA
+407 AKPIEKLMECTHA

-472 STLEHYQQE
+472 STLEHYQAE

-533 ELLGNDYTKNISR
+533 DLLGNDYTKNISR

>member
-1 MKKILSIL
+1 MKKRLSFLFCAAIV
-9 LIAALALSLV
+9 AALLTVAAFAAT
-19 PLTASAAEPTKLNH
+19 PLKH
-33 VDIVFDMPKAGDSRD
+33 IDIVFDMPKAGDPCE
-48 METEVTVR
+48 METAVNVR
-56 SIKSGN
+56 SIKSGD
-62 IDLMAAGA
+62 IDLMAAGV
-70 TIMYTEWAGD
+70 TVMYTEWAGD

-87 FLFRAGTTYLVT
+87 EFLFRAGTTYLVT
-99 IKLAFDTTKGY
+99 VKLAFDTTKGY
-110 CANYKMLEGDTVVTA
+110 CANYTNLMGDTVVTA

-152 LKIEGERMT
+152 LTIEGERMT
-161 DTERAELAAKQEK
+161 DTERAELAAEQAK

-256 WKPYLNEIWLS
+256 WEPYLNEIWLS

-383 RWYYSCAICG
+383 RWYYSCSICG

-407 AKPIEKLMEFTHA
+407 AKPIEKLSEFTHA
-420 TLYDELATDEAY
+420 TLYDELATDQAY
-432 IGVNAAGMHVY
+432 VGVNAAGMHVY

-472 STLEHYQQE
+472 STLEHYQAE

-568 AANTFTDTNSPYVL
+568 AANTFTDTNNAYVL
-582 KAYAAGITSGT
+582 KAYAAGLTSGT

-625 YKYTSYTSKLANYA
+625 YSYTSYTSKLSNYT
-639 DNAQLESWAVESMAF
+639 DKGQLASWAEESMAF

-695 CQVEF
+695 CQVDF
-700 SELKGD
+700 DDAKGN

-774 VPIRN
+774 VLIRN

>member
-1 MKKILSIL
+1 MKKILSLL

-33 VDIVFDMPKAGDSRD
+33 IDIVFDMPKAGDSRE

-152 LKIEGERMT
+152 LTIEGERMT

-200 ENKGKTVVIMDREHR
+200 ENKGKTVVVMDREHR

-243 NHECANGFAWVIV
+243 NHECADGFAWVIV
-256 WKPYLNEIWLS
+256 WKPYLKEIWLS

-285 PVFHSPLW
+285 PVFHSPYW

-325 RGYSIPYSI
+325 HGYSIPYNI
-334 KVYSGNDVY
+334 KVYAGNDVY
-343 AAQKAGGAAATKD
+343 AAQKAGAAATKD

-371 RVYTFANCQTAP
+371 RVYTYSDCQTPP
-383 RWYYSCAICG
+383 RWYYSCVICG
-393 KCEYNPNHVSANFK
+393 KCENNPNHVSASFD
-407 AKPIEKLMEFTHA
+407 AKPIEKLMECTHA
-420 TLYDELATDEAY
+420 TLYDELATDQAY
-432 IGVNAAGMHVY
+432 VGVNAAGMHVY

-472 STLEHYQQE
+472 STLEHYQAE

-533 ELLGNDYTKNISR
+533 DLLGNDYTKNISR

-568 AANTFTDTNSPYVL
+568 AANTFTDTSNAYVL

-695 CQVEF
+695 CQVDF
-700 SELKGD
+700 DKLKDNGL
-706 SQTDF
+706 TDF

-742 DEPEIDNN
+742 DAPEIDNN

-765 KQYIVARDL
+765 RQYIVARDL

>member
-1 MKKILSIL
+1 MKKILSLL
-9 LIAALALSLV
+9 LIAALALSIV

-33 VDIVFDMPKAGDSRD
+33 IDIVFDMPKAGDSRE

-152 LKIEGERMT
+152 LTIEGERMT
-161 DTERAELAAKQEK
+161 DKERAELAAKQEK

-200 ENKGKTVVIMDREHR
+200 ENKGKTVVVMDREHR
-215 GEGYNFATLDAYD
+215 GEGYNFATLNAYD

-243 NHECANGFAWVIV
+243 NHECATGFAWVIV
-256 WKPYLNEIWLS
+256 WEPYLNEIWLS

-285 PVFHSPLW
+285 PVFHSPYW

-334 KVYSGNDVY
+334 KVYAGNDVY
-343 AAQKAGGAAATKD
+343 AAQKAGVAATKD

-371 RVYTFANCQTAP
+371 RVYTYSDCQTPP
-383 RWYYSCAICG
+383 RWYYSCVICG
-393 KCEYNPNHVSANFK
+393 KCENNPNHVSASFD
-407 AKPIEKLMEFTHA
+407 AKPIEKLMECTHS
-420 TLYDELATDEAY
+420 TLYDELATDQAY
-432 IGVNAAGMHVY
+432 VGVNAAGMHVY

-568 AANTFTDTNSPYVL
+568 AANTFTDTSSPYVL

-700 SELKGD
+700 SEQNGLGI
-706 SQTDF
+706 TDF

-742 DEPEIDNN
+742 DAPEIDNN

-765 KQYIVARDL
+765 RQYIVARDL

>member
-1 MKKILSIL
+1 MKKILSLL

-33 VDIVFDMPKAGDSRD
+33 VDIVFDMPKAGDSRE

-152 LKIEGERMT
+152 LTIEGERMT

-189 RTQAEADVKNP
+189 RTQAEADAKNP
-200 ENKGKTVVIMDREHR
+200 ENKGKTVVVMDREHR
-215 GEGYNFATLDAYD
+215 GDGYNFATLDAYD
-228 DVGTL
+228 DIGTL

-243 NHECANGFAWVIV
+243 NRECANGFAWVIV

-277 RMDGELHD
+277 RMDNELRSPLD
-285 PVFHSPLW
+285 HSPLW
-293 ESRSDLQFCTTDA
+293 EIRSDLQFCSTDG
-306 TLYIPESSV
+306 TVYIPESAV
-315 AEFAKKMTEG
+315 PAFAKKMTEG
-325 RGYSIPYSI
+325 PGYLIPYNI

-343 AAQKAGGAAATKD
+343 AAATKD
-356 WCPGHVYTHQIRSAD
+356 WCPGHVYTQQIRSAD
-371 RVYTFANCQTAP
+371 RVYTYSDCQTPP
-383 RWYYSCAICG
+383 RWYYSCVICG
-393 KCEYNPNHVSANFK
+393 KCENNPNHVSASFD
-407 AKPIEKLMEFTHA
+407 AKPIEKLMECTHA

-472 STLEHYQQE
+472 STLEHYQAE

>member
-1 MKKILSIL
+1 MKKRLSFLFCAAIV
-9 LIAALALSLV
+9 AALLTVAAFAAT
-19 PLTASAAEPTKLNH
+19 PLKH
-33 VDIVFDMPKAGDSRD
+33 IDIVFDMPKAGDPCE
-48 METEVTVR
+48 METAVNVR
-56 SIKSGN
+56 SIKSGD
-62 IDLMAAGA
+62 IDLMAAGV
-70 TIMYTEWAGD
+70 TVMYTEWAGD

-87 FLFRAGTTYLVT
+87 EFLFRAGTTYLVT
-99 IKLAFDTTKGY
+99 VKLAFDTTKGY
-110 CANYKMLEGDTVVTA
+110 CANYTNLMGDTVVTA

-152 LKIEGERMT
+152 LTIEGERMT
-161 DTERAELAAKQEK
+161 DTERAELAAEQAK

-256 WKPYLNEIWLS
+256 WEPYLNEIWLS

-383 RWYYSCAICG
+383 RWYYSCSICG

-407 AKPIEKLMEFTHA
+407 AKPIEKLSEFTHA
-420 TLYDELATDEAY
+420 TLYDELATDQAY
-432 IGVNAAGMHVY
+432 VGVNAAGMHVY

-472 STLEHYQQE
+472 STLEHYQAE

-625 YKYTSYTSKLANYA
+625 YSYTSYTSKLANYA

-695 CQVEF
+695 CQVDF
-700 SELKGD
+700 DDAKGND
-706 SQTDF
+706 ITDF

-731 WSLGKRLGVYM
+731 WALGKRLGVYM
-742 DEPEIDNN
+742 DEPEINNN

>member
-33 VDIVFDMPKAGDSRD
+33 VDIVFDMPKAGDSRE

-174 TAAALAKARR
+174 TAAALAQARR

-243 NHECANGFAWVIV
+243 NHECADGFAWVIV
-256 WKPYLNEIWLS
+256 WEPYLNEIWLS

-285 PVFHSPLW
+285 PVFHSPYW

-334 KVYSGNDVY
+334 KVYAGNDVY
-343 AAQKAGGAAATKD
+343 AAQKAGAAATMD

-371 RVYTFANCQTAP
+371 RVYTYSDCQTPP
-383 RWYYSCAICG
+383 RWYYSCVICG
-393 KCEYNPNHVSANFK
+393 KCENNPNHVSASFE
-407 AKPIEKLMEFTHA
+407 AKPIEKLMECTHS
-420 TLYDELATDEAY
+420 TLYDELATDQAY
-432 IGVNAAGMHVY
+432 VGVNAAGMHVY

-472 STLEHYQQE
+472 STLEHYQAE

-533 ELLGNDYTKNISR
+533 DLLGNDYTKNISR

>member
-33 VDIVFDMPKAGDSRD
+33 VDIVFDMPKAGDSRE

-152 LKIEGERMT
+152 LTIEGERMT

-393 KCEYNPNHVSANFK
+393 KCEYNPNHVSASFK

-472 STLEHYQQE
+472 STLEHYQAE

-533 ELLGNDYTKNISR
+533 DLLGNDYTKNISR

>member
-1 MKKILSIL
+1 MKKLLSLL
-9 LIAALALSLV
+9 LIAALALSLA
-19 PLTASAAEPTKLNH
+19 PMTASAAATPLKH
-33 VDIVFDMPKAGDSRD
+33 IDIVFDMPKAGDPCE
-48 METEVTVR
+48 METAVNVR
-56 SIKSGN
+56 SIKSGG
-62 IDLMAAGA
+62 IDLMAAGV
-70 TIMYTEWAGD
+70 TVMYTEWMGD

-99 IKLAFDTTKGY
+99 VKLAFDTTKGY
-110 CANYKMLEGDTVVTA
+110 CANYTNLMGDTVVTA

-152 LKIEGERMT
+152 LTIEGERMS
-161 DTERAELAAKQEK
+161 DTEKAELAAAQEK

-189 RTQAEADVKNP
+189 RTQAEADVENP

-243 NHECANGFAWVIV
+243 NHECATGFAWVIV
-256 WKPYLNEIWLS
+256 WEPYLNEIWLS

-334 KVYSGNDVY
+334 KVYAGNDVY
-343 AAQKAGGAAATKD
+343 AAQKAGGAATKD

-383 RWYYSCAICG
+383 RWYYSCIICG
-393 KCEYNPNHVSANFK
+393 KCEYNPNHVSASFE

-420 TLYDELATDEAY
+420 TLYDQLATDQAY
-432 IGVNAAGMHVY
+432 VGVNAAGMHVY

-452 SDRYLQQHLTEK
+452 SDRYLQQHLSEK

-472 STLEHYQQE
+472 STLEHYQAE

-533 ELLGNDYTKNISR
+533 DLLGNDYTKNISR

-568 AANTFTDTNSPYVL
+568 AANTFTDTSSPYVL

-593 SATTFSP
+593 SETTFSP

-625 YKYTSYTSKLANYA
+625 YSYTSYTSKLANYT
-639 DNAQLESWAVESMAF
+639 DRGQLESWAEESMAF

-695 CQVEF
+695 CQVDF
-700 SELKGD
+700 DDAKGN

-774 VPIRN
+774 RPIRN